1 MAHTKKPHQRW
12 RENIEAFTVA
22 IVMAV
27 MLKYFAV
34 EAYQIPTGSMQP
46 TLMGLELRER
56 GQLVGEI
63 KDRIL
68 VDKLSYHLRDP
79 ERFEVVIFKYPLNRA
94 QNFVKRLVGMPG
106 DELRIQYGDLWLKD
120 AQKDEWRVL
129 RRPSKVMA
137 AHWKAIDEGPAPRD
151 VHWMAEGNR
160 SVNSR
165 DIDAT
170 AATTLTFMAHGG
182 GSILDTYEH
191 GYPPGA
197 RAAMRQFP
205 EFHRSNANTVG
216 DLRFTGRVTPR
227 AELESVTVELSEGGR
242 RYRFTLP
249 GPRAT
254 SNGRI
259 EVVWAQIERYEP
271 SSVEVGT
278 RLEAGRTYEL
288 AAENLDDRLALF
300 LDGETIAT
308 LEVPPALDQASGVK
322 LELSGGGARLED
334 LQVFRDIFYT
344 GSDNA
349 TSWKI
354 PEGHYFMLGDNTQDS
369 SDSREWRTLAL
380 LWNGAPDGKP
390 VLGNAREG
398 PADGRYLP
406 DSNPIRENTPD
417 GVTTFFRD
425 VYGER
430 HVFPKSAEK
439 PPASRID
446 PAPFVPRALIAGRAL
461 AVFWPF
467 SFRFST
473 YRLQW
478 IR

>member
-1 MAHTKKPHQRW
+1 MPTSKKPPQRW

-68 VDKLSYHLRDP
+68 VDKLSFHLRDP

-94 QNFVKRLVGMPG
+94 QNFVKRLVGLPG

-120 AQKDEWRVL
+120 ASADQWRVL
-129 RRPSKVMA
+129 RRPAKVMA
-137 AHWKAIDEGPAPRD
+137 EHWKAIDEGPAPRD

-160 SVNSR
+160 SVSSR

-170 AATTLTFMAHGG
+170 AATALTFAAHGG
-182 GSILDTYEH
+182 GSITDTYDH

-197 RAAMRQFP
+197 RAAMRQYP
-205 EFHRSNANTVG
+205 EFHRSGGNQVG
-216 DLRFTGRVTPR
+216 DLRFTGRFTPR
-227 AELESVTVELSEGGR
+227 PELESLTVELSEGGR

-249 GPRAT
+249 GPRST
-254 SNGRI
+254 EKGRI
-259 EVVWAQIERYEP
+259 EVQWAKIERYDP
-271 SSVEVGT
+271 SSVELGA

-300 LDGETIAT
+300 LDGETLAT
-308 LEVPPALDQASGVK
+308 LDVPPALDQASSVK
-322 LELSGGGARLED
+322 LELAGGGARLEE
-334 LQVFRDIFYT
+334 LQVWRDIFYT

-380 LWNGAPDGKP
+380 LWDGAPEGKP

-398 PADGRYLP
+398 PGDGRYLP

-417 GVTTFFRD
+417 GMTTFFRD

-430 HVFPKSAEK
+430 HVFLKAKEA